1 MGHLPASEVCIL
13 SWHCLSLDIKTP
25 SNSEAGL
32 SLQVYEMQCAQQQ
45 QQQSTIFTVVGG
57 RMVSS
62 GSPMPLNGQ
71 QLMMQLDG
79 ITSAM
84 TGMSVQEEAMDSSTS
99 EEEDSPFSQA
109 SRRKDPVYLAS
120 MAAHSLPSSQE
131 LERHHLDQLQQ
142 QQEQQQHLEQQQ
154 LEYQLQLMHLQQQH
168 QQFPLHQPQSCP
180 PVSDHQV
187 PDMETSSLNMNLPI
201 DSDFHCGSGRV
212 LKRPDLLPLGN
223 FF

>member
-1 MGHLPASEVCIL
+1 MGSAGGAVTMEAAAAQG
-13 SWHCLSLDIKTP
+13 SLLNK
-25 SNSEAGL
+25 
-32 SLQVYEMQCAQQQ
+32 VYEMQCAQQQ

-99 EEEDSPFSQA
+99 EEGDSPFSQA
-109 SRRKDPVYLAS
+109 SRRRDPVYLAS

-142 QQEQQQHLEQQQ
+142 QQERQQHLEQQQ

-168 QQFPLHQPQSCP
+168 QQLPLHQPESCP
-180 PVSDHQV
+180 DVSDHQV

-201 DSDFHCGSGRV
+201 DRSSHKCLAVTCIFYRI
-212 LKRPDLLPLGN
+212 LG
-223 FF
+223 

>member
-1 MGHLPASEVCIL
+1 MGGAATMEAASAQG
-13 SWHCLSLDIKTP
+13 SLLNK
-25 SNSEAGL
+25 
-32 SLQVYEMQCAQQQ
+32 VYEMQCAQQQ

-79 ITSAM
+79 IPSAM

-99 EEEDSPFSQA
+99 EEEESPFSQA
-109 SRRKDPVYLAS
+109 SRRRDPVYLAS

-142 QQEQQQHLEQQQ
+142 QQEQQQHFE
-154 LEYQLQLMHLQQQH
+154 QQH
-168 QQFPLHQPQSCP
+168 QQLPLHQPQTCP

-201 DSDFHCGSGRV
+201 DRSSHKC
-212 LKRPDLLPLGN
+212 LLPLY
-223 FF
+223 

>member
-1 MGHLPASEVCIL
+1 MGSAVGAATMEAASAQG
-13 SWHCLSLDIKTP
+13 SLLNK
-25 SNSEAGL
+25 
-32 SLQVYEMQCAQQQ
+32 VYEMQCAQQQ

-84 TGMSVQEEAMDSSTS
+84 TGMSVHEEAMDSSTS

-109 SRRKDPVYLAS
+109 SRRRDPVYLAS

-168 QQFPLHQPQSCP
+168 QQLPLHQPESCP
-180 PVSDHQV
+180 AVSDHQV

-201 DSDFHCGSGRV
+201 ESDFHCGSGRV
-212 LKRPDLLPLGN
+212 LKRPDL
-223 FF
+223 

>member
-1 MGHLPASEVCIL
+1 MGSAVGAATMEAASAQG
-13 SWHCLSLDIKTP
+13 SLLNK
-25 SNSEAGL
+25 
-32 SLQVYEMQCAQQQ
+32 VYEMQCAQQQ

-99 EEEDSPFSQA
+99 EEEESPFSQA
-109 SRRKDPVYLAS
+109 SRRRDPVYLAS

-142 QQEQQQHLEQQQ
+142 QQEQQQ

-168 QQFPLHQPQSCP
+168 QQLPLHQPESCP
-180 PVSDHQV
+180 AVSDHQV
-187 PDMETSSLNMNLPI
+187 P
-201 DSDFHCGSGRV
+201 
-212 LKRPDLLPLGN
+212 
-223 FF
+223 

>member
-1 MGHLPASEVCIL
+1 MGSAGGAANMEAASAQG
-13 SWHCLSLDIKTP
+13 SLLNK
-25 SNSEAGL
+25 
-32 SLQVYEMQCAQQQ
+32 VYEMQCAQQQ
-45 QQQSTIFTVVGG
+45 QKQSTIFTVVGG

-71 QLMMQLDG
+71 QLMMQMDG

-99 EEEDSPFSQA
+99 EEEESPFSQA
-109 SRRKDPVYLAS
+109 SRRRDPVYLAS

-142 QQEQQQHLEQQQ
+142 QL
-154 LEYQLQLMHLQQQH
+154 
-168 QQFPLHQPQSCP
+168 PLHQPQSCP
-180 PVSDHQV
+180 AVSDHQV

>member
-1 MGHLPASEVCIL
+1 MGSAEGAATMEAASAQG
-13 SWHCLSLDIKTP
+13 SLLNK
-25 SNSEAGL
+25 
-32 SLQVYEMQCAQQQ
+32 VYEMQCAQQQ

-84 TGMSVQEEAMDSSTS
+84 TGMSVHEEAMDSSTS
-99 EEEDSPFSQA
+99 EEEESPFSQA
-109 SRRKDPVYLAS
+109 SRRRDPVYLAS

-142 QQEQQQHLEQQQ
+142 QQEQQQ
-154 LEYQLQLMHLQQQH
+154 LEYQLQVMHLHQQH
-168 QQFPLHQPQSCP
+168 QQPPLHQPQSCP
-180 PVSDHQV
+180 TVSDHQV